1 MPTICLDLDQTL
13 IFANASPV
21 ENATHIH
28 VTSATGAKLQYWV
41 RLRPHLNQFL
51 AWCFKH
57 FKVGVWS
64 SGSLEYITEIVKLF
78 PQAPA
83 FILHRDDCVQR
94 YQLNKSL
101 RKRVVQYV
109 PTRLYYKQM
118 EKIVQASHSKMNL
131 MIDDSPDVIIQ
142 HPNVHYIPIGRYTLE
157 TVRCNEFKRI
167 KRVIKYFFEE
177 RKSGLYIDGVISF
190 QDPSSK
196 KDKVKRSDRKVQ
208 DIMNGI
214 EGWEKA
220 RSGKEKM
227 KGVKLAKV
235 KKGKKYSVGKSKK
248 DLKSHIDQDVKP
260 KKEKKYLVGR
270 RMSVV

>member
-101 RKRVVQYV
+101 RKKVLQYV

-190 QDPSSK
+190 QDKADK
-196 KDKVKRSDRKVQ
+196 KVIDQRIRK
-208 DIMNGI
+208 
-214 EGWEKA
+214 E
-220 RSGKEKM
+220 
-227 KGVKLAKV
+227 KGVKLAKSNLAQV
-235 KKGKKYSVGKSKK
+235 KDESKIKKGKKYSVGKSKK
-248 DLKSHIDQDVKP
+248 DLKSHINQDVKP

-270 RMSVV
+270 RMSAV